1 MARNV
6 RLNKKDREAASRRLA
21 GKTVK
26 FADGTL
32 GTVTRVTRAS
42 IVVRSMAD
50 GIQRP
55 YAVVRSF
62 LRGDLVF
69 VDKYDQ
75 GYFTSL
81 LRRLGVDAFDDG
93 DDRGGMSRDESV
105 EPPIV
110 RTPQVEQLDVAG
122 NIRLVC
128 FFKNVKEEDLVK
140 HMSGVG
146 FDGFD
151 ASLEKGLEKNPYV
164 ALREAE
170 YYLGCSIEQLL
181 VTFEE
186 FLQRTFKECCSAK
199 EWEWTEP
206 KSTHAENGVLVR
218 GVKCVNKDGERFFF
232 MHAAYPDD
240 NLRQCDAI
248 QANFGRLSHS
258 LSELHALRHNILQPR
273 SDTIAAFEAAF
284 KGARGASGKTPA
296 ANTSSS
302 SNAAPVHEPTLSKN
316 ARRKAARYGKV
327 PSGAKATPADASGM
341 ATEKQAKPIHVNE
354 FLVRRSYGSHR
365 TNGHS
370 LEPIRATVSI
380 LPRSGGCP
388 APVEFDAYWCPKCRK
403 YFMGEGTYT
412 KLKRRGYICC
422 KVVEEKDLGTKGVGD
437 GLYGN
442 LASESILHM
451 YGYTVNQQYDLS
463 EAERRTIISFVI
475 ENRIQSAQDIAHL
488 LEWLISQRESNPRM
502 SVAVSRWRADLTFVK
517 RYKKPTRTVRVD
529 RIYAKI

>member
-21 GKTVK
+21 GKTVR

-32 GTVTRVTRAS
+32 GTVARVTRAS

-50 GIQRP
+50 GMQRP

-81 LRRLGVDAFDDG
+81 LRRLGVDAFDDDNQG
-93 DDRGGMSRDESV
+93 DMFRDVSA
-105 EPPIV
+105 EPPVV

-128 FFKNVKEEDLVK
+128 FFKNVDEEELVK
-140 HMSGVG
+140 HMGDVG

-151 ASLEKGLEKNPYV
+151 ESLENGLEKNPYV

-186 FLQRTFKECCSAK
+186 FLQRTFKECGSATA
-199 EWEWTEP
+199 WEWTEP
-206 KSTHAENGVLVR
+206 KVTHAENGVLVR
-218 GVKCVNKDGERFFF
+218 GVKCVNRDGERFFF
-232 MHAAYPDD
+232 VHAAYPDD

-248 QANFGRLSHS
+248 QANFGRISS
-258 LSELHALRHNILQPR
+258 NLSELHALRYSILQSR
-273 SDTIAAFEAAF
+273 SDTIAAFETAF
-284 KGARGASGKTPA
+284 KGARGADGKTPT
-296 ANTSSS
+296 ANAGPS
-302 SNAAPVHEPTLSKN
+302 SNAAPAREPNPSKN
-316 ARRKAARYGKV
+316 AQRKSARYGKV
-327 PSGAKATPADASGM
+327 PPGAKATSANTSGM
-341 ATEKQAKPIHVNE
+341 ATGKQAKPIHVNE

-380 LPRSGGCP
+380 LPRSGGNP
-388 APVEFDAYWCPKCRK
+388 TPVEFDAYWCPKCRK

-422 KVVEEKDLGTKGVGD
+422 KVVEEKDLGTKRAGD
-437 GLYGN
+437 GIYGN

-451 YGYTVNQQYDLS
+451 YGYTVNQQDNLS

-488 LEWLISQRESNPRM
+488 LEWLISQRENNPRM